1 MKHTLLILLATA
13 TVATAQVPGQAYRL
27 PRQVNVASTPAGARF
42 VHNFN
47 VHHNIEDMQAW
58 NQDTLKAYQQNEIR
72 VMQAGTTVIVDR
84 VQGDLTVF
92 RVGKNPTELY
102 ALTSDLK

>member
-1 MKHTLLILLATA
+1 MKRILLILLATA
-13 TVATAQVPGQAYRL
+13 TVAAAQVPGQAYRL
-27 PRQVNVASTPAGARF
+27 PRRVNAASTPTGARF

-47 VHHNIEDMQAW
+47 LHHNMEDMQAW

-72 VMQAGTTVIVDR
+72 VLQAGTTVMVDK
-84 VQGDLTVF
+84 VQGDLTAF

>member
-1 MKHTLLILLATA
+1 MKRTLLVLLATA
-13 TVATAQVPGQAYRL
+13 TVAAAQVPGQAYRL
-27 PRQVNVASTPAGARF
+27 PRQINATSTPTGARL

-47 VHHNIEDMQAW
+47 LHHNMEDMQAW
-58 NQDTLKAYQQNEIR
+58 NQDTVKAYQQNEIR
-72 VMQAGTTVIVDR
+72 FLQAGTTVMVDK
-84 VQGDLTVF
+84 VQGDLTAF